1 MIYICCHIYCSLMFL
16 LGMPGYPG
24 LPGHQGLPG
33 IQGETGE
40 HGMRGK
46 HTQEEEDRSTSDIFR
61 LSGS

>member
-1 MIYICCHIYCSLMFL
+1 MFL